1 MHTIKLNIP
10 DNLYPKL
17 VNSKI
22 DVQSQFEEFL
32 YDLFDDGYPS
42 ISKEEAHKRVS
53 ESVLAYKK
61 GELKTVPYEDG
72 MDKIDNWLKTV

>member
-17 VNSKI
+17 INSKI
-22 DVQSQFEEFL
+22 DIQLEFEEFL
-32 YDLFDDGYPS
+32 NDLFDDGYPS
-42 ISKEEAHKRVS
+42 ISKEEAQKRVS

-61 GELKTVPYEDG
+61 GELQTVPYEDG
-72 MDKIDNWLKTV
+72 MDKIDNWLKTI